1 MAQAPITGTFNTSDA
16 CEIGYTLYPCANPN
30 APRIAL
36 IHSLALDRSFWAR
49 VVAEIGDRA
58 HCLTYDCRGH
68 GKSGRQAITYTPE
81 LFARD
86 LAELMDHVQWPA
98 ATVAGCSMGGC
109 VAQAFATRYPQRTL
123 GACFIDTTAWYGPEA
138 PKQWRERAA
147 TAATK
152 GFGALEQFQ
161 RSRWFGEAFTAA
173 HRDKVDALIDVF
185 LANDAACYRSTCEML
200 GDADLRPLL
209 SSIKAPTAVVVGEED
224 YAAPVSMAEAL
235 HAAIPHSTLTVLRGA
250 RHLAPV
256 EQPAEISAIILE
268 LTRGVKERSQ

>member
-1 MAQAPITGTFNTSDA
+1 MTAISANFETSDGCA
-16 CEIGYTLYPCANPN
+16 IGYTLQRSANSN
-30 APRIAL
+30 APRVAL
-36 IHSLALDRSFWAR
+36 IHSLALDRTFWNG
-49 VVAEIGDRA
+49 VVAEIGERA
-58 HCLTYDCRGH
+58 HCLAYDCRGH
-68 GKSGRQAITYTPE
+68 GKSGKHAVTYTPD

-98 ATVAGCSMGGC
+98 AVVAGCSMGGC
-109 VAQAFATRYPQRTL
+109 VAQAFAARYPRRTR

-138 PKQWRERAA
+138 PAKWRERGA
-147 TAATK
+147 TAANK

-161 RSRWFGEAFTAA
+161 RSRWFGEAFSSA
-173 HRDKVDALIDVF
+173 HRDTVDALINIF
-185 LANDAACYRSTCEML
+185 LANDAACYQSTCEML

-209 SSIKAPTAVVVGEED
+209 PSIKAPTAVVVGEED

-256 EQPAEISAIILE
+256 ERPAEIAAIILE
-268 LTRGVKERSQ
+268 LAA